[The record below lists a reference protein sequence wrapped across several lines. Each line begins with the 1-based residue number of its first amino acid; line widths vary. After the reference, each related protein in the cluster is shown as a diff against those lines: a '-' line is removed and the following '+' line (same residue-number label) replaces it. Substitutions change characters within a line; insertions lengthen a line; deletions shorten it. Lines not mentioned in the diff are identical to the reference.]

1 MTPLEAV
8 LADVEQHAHADG
20 WDRPPRLY
28 ALVETEHL
36 LAGQPQLAGHLG
48 SDRPP
53 YTPIEQEALPPGPL
67 DQALARITW
76 PDGVA
81 GCALV
86 HEVLVLPPSA
96 EAGLRA
102 DDDAERYAREHTER
116 REVRLAVAV
125 LADGSTAS
133 AVRLRAAEDGA
144 DDLLVGTDLAPNL
157 AAALLATL
165 S

>member
-1 MTPLEAV
+1 MNPLETV
-8 LADVEQHAHADG
+8 LVDVERHAHAAG

-28 ALVETEHL
+28 ALVETEQL
-36 LAGQPQLAGHLG
+36 LAGQPHLSAHLG
-48 SDRPP
+48 SQQPP
-53 YTPIEQEALPPGPL
+53 YTPIEQDALPLGPL
-67 DQALARITW
+67 DQALAKIMW
-76 PDGVA
+76 PAGVA

-96 EAGLRA
+96 EAGLVA
-102 DDDAERYAREHTER
+102 DADAERYAREHAER

-133 AVRLRAAEDGA
+133 AVRLRATEEGA
-144 DDLLVGTDLAPNL
+144 DDLLFGPDLAPNL

-165 S
+165 R